1 MEEFFLVLGVVLV
14 LAELFVPGGI
24 LGTIGFIAIVFSLM
38 AITESLGGMLLALGL
53 TIGLIL
59 ILVYVLYKVVPKDK
73 FRNTL
78 ILKSTLNKDEGYISS
93 QDLNSYIGKIGKTKS
108 VLRPSGKIV
117 VEGVIIDAVSQDV
130 FIEAQKNVEIIFV
143 DGTKVVVRERKDV

>member
-1 MEEFFLVLGVVLV
+1 MEGFFLVLGVILV

-59 ILVYVLYKVVPKDK
+59 ILVYVLYKVIPKDK

-93 QDLNSYIGKIGKTKS
+93 QDLNSYIGKIGMTKS